1 MEVLT
6 VMTGEAKGMEQMTLG
21 QMSLFQ
27 EQVNMSSPLASRLR
41 PETLDDYVGQEHL
54 VGKGKVLR
62 QRIWIMNV

>member
-27 EQVNMSSPLASRLR
+27 EQVNMRLK
-41 PETLDDYVGQEHL
+41 QERFR
-54 VGKGKVLR
+54 V
-62 QRIWIMNV
+62 I